1 MSNNFCFY
9 IFLVHLGRYVES
21 VKNAH
26 INYLLENPVVP
37 GNTTIPQEPA
47 IVCPVCR
54 EKMKDVKAEA
64 WIQAPKPKMES
75 EQVDF
80 KVTDELKEMQTKMK
94 NLYLKQKAKGSIIDP
109 EEEGKKFLVLTTPT
123 EENNQDT
130 IAAKVEEAERVREAE
145 GRDEEERKMKDN
157 GKKKQSKVPSEVE
170 GSEKRGKDRR
180 RGGKVNRHQHYYQQ
194 RRAKAEQ
201 RHLEKVEENREKK
214 ASSTEGGKGHK
225 GKGKVAL

>member
-1 MSNNFCFY
+1 M
-9 IFLVHLGRYVES
+9 ES

-37 GNTTIPQEPA
+37 GNTTIPQEPV

-54 EKMKDVKAEA
+54 EKMNDVKAEA

-75 EQVDF
+75 EQEDF
-80 KVTDELKEMQTKMK
+80 KVTKELKEMQLKMK

-123 EENNQDT
+123 EENNPVNDAASVEDT
-130 IAAKVEEAERVREAE
+130 ERLGEAE
-145 GRDEEERKMKDN
+145 GKEEEDRKMKEN
-157 GKKKQSKVPSEVE
+157 GRKKPSKVPSEVE

-194 RRAKAEQ
+194 RKAKAEQ
-201 RHLEKVEENREKK
+201 RHLEKVEEQREKK
-214 ASSTEGGKGHK
+214 AAEGGKGHK